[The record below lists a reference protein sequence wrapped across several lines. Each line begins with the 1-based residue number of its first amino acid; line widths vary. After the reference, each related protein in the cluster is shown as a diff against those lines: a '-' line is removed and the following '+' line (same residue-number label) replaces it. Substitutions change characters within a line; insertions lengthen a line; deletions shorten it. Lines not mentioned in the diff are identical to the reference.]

1 MFRIA
6 VKNLISHKFRSLAL
20 MLTVVLG
27 VSFVSGT
34 YVLTDTIT
42 NVFNDIFSQAYSSV
56 DVNVRTASELSTVEV
71 ARPPVP
77 VDLLATVKVVPGVG
91 DARGDVF
98 GNGVMIIDANGERVG
113 NKFAPALATSWS
125 ENDSMTAL
133 QLRQGKKPSGSGEI
147 AIDAQAFADGGFHL
161 GDQITVVTATG
172 PRDFRLVGVAGF
184 GRASNLAGATLSIF
198 DLPTAQDVLQRVG
211 LYDSINVKAADGVS
225 RDILQERI
233 QSVLPTGYEAVTS
246 QQLTN
251 ESDEAVSDALGFFKT
266 FLLVFAFIAL
276 FVGAFIIYNTFGI
289 VVTQRTRELA
299 LLRALGASRRQV
311 VASVVG
317 ESTVL
322 GVAASAVGLAAG
334 LVIAAGLKAM
344 LAGFGFDVPSGGLVL
359 LPRTVIVALVG
370 GTLVTTVSAIAPA
383 IRASRVPPIAALHD
397 VVLSSR
403 SAGIRRN
410 VTGAALA
417 VLGVFLVLSGL
428 SSGALA
434 SVGLGALMTFVGVAM
449 LAPMFARPVAGAL
462 GKPIAKTRGAA
473 GLLARQNAMR
483 SARRTA
489 ATASALMIGTA
500 LMGGSLI
507 LSSSIT
513 ESVERAVSGGA
524 LADLVVRSDGQQ
536 AFSPALADAVAN
548 VPGVRATERYRI
560 GVFKLGGATKNLS
573 AMSAA
578 ALDITNRDAMIDV
591 DVREG
596 DISQLSGDT
605 IAVRRKVAEDKDWS
619 IGTPVTATFPSGARD
634 VKVVALYDENTLTG
648 DYIIGLDA
656 YKANFA
662 ENEDFLLLLKLDS
675 GADLRAV
682 QSSVQGIAD
691 ASFPGLKVQD
701 RDQYIGDVKAQVNQ
715 FLGLIT
721 ALLALAIIIALL
733 GVLITMLLAV
743 FERTHELGLLR
754 AVGMGRRQMRAMVR
768 WEAAVVSVY
777 GAILG
782 LILGVFFGVALTRA
796 LEDQGVTNQVLPIP
810 VLIILAVVISLL
822 GVAAA
827 IYPARRAAR
836 LNVLD
841 AISHN

>member
-1 MFRIA
+1 MFKIA
-6 VKNLISHKFRSLAL
+6 IKNLISHKFRSLAL
-20 MLTVVLG
+20 LLTVVLG
-27 VSFVSGT
+27 VSFVAGT

-42 NVFNDIFSQAYSSV
+42 NVFNDIFSDAYSGV
-56 DVNVRTASELSTVEV
+56 DVNVRTASDLSTVEV

-77 VDLLATVKVVPGVG
+77 ADLLATVKVVPGVSE
-91 DARGDVF
+91 ARGDVF
-98 GNGVMIIDANGERVG
+98 GNGVMIVDANGERVG

-125 ENDSMTAL
+125 ENDSMSAL
-133 QLRQGKKPSGSGEI
+133 QLRQGKKPSGSDEI
-147 AIDAQAFADGGFHL
+147 AIDAQAFADGHFQL

-172 PRDFRLVGVAGF
+172 PRVFRLVGVAGF

-211 LYDSINVKAADGVS
+211 LYDSINIKAADGVS
-225 RDILQERI
+225 VDILQERI
-233 QSVLPTGYEAVTS
+233 QSVLPNGYEAVTS
-246 QQLTN
+246 QQLTH

-266 FLLVFAFIAL
+266 FMLVFAFIAL

-311 VASVVG
+311 VASVIG
-317 ESTVL
+317 ESLVL
-322 GVAASAVGLAAG
+322 GVAASAIGLAAG
-334 LVIAAGLKAM
+334 LLIAAGLKAM
-344 LAGFGFDVPSGGLVL
+344 LAGFGFDVPSGALVL

-370 GTLVTTVSAIAPA
+370 GTLITTVSAIAPA
-383 IRASRVPPIAALHD
+383 IRASRVPPIAALQD

-410 VTGAALA
+410 VIGAAVG
-417 VLGVFLVLSGL
+417 VLGIFLVLSGL

-462 GKPIAKTRGAA
+462 GQPIARTRGAA

-507 LSSSIT
+507 LSNSIT

-536 AFSPALADAVAN
+536 AFSPALADAVAD

-560 GVFKLGGATKNLS
+560 GVFKLGGATKNLA
-573 AMSAA
+573 AMNAA
-578 ALDITNRDAMIDV
+578 ALDTDNRDAMIDV
-591 DVREG
+591 EVREG

-605 IAVRRKVAEDKDWS
+605 IAVRRKVAEDKGWS
-619 IGTPVTATFPSGARD
+619 VGTTVPAIFPTGPRD
-634 VKVVALYDENTLTG
+634 VKVVALYDENALTG
-648 DYIIGLDA
+648 DYVIGLDSF
-656 YKANFA
+656 KANFA
-662 ENEDFLLLLKLDS
+662 ENEDFLLLLKLDE
-675 GADLRAV
+675 GADLRTV
-682 QSSVQGIAD
+682 QAQVQGIAD
-691 ASFPGLKVQD
+691 TSYPGLKVQD

-743 FERTHELGLLR
+743 FERTRELGLLR

-768 WEAAVVSVY
+768 WEAAVVSIY
-777 GAILG
+777 GALLG
-782 LILGVFFGVALTRA
+782 LLLGVFFGVALTRA
-796 LEDQGVTNQVLPIP
+796 LEDQGVDHRVIPIP
-810 VLIILAVVISLL
+810 ILVILAVVISLL

-841 AISHN
+841 AISHH

>member
-1 MFRIA
+1 MFTVA
-6 VKNLISHKFRSLAL
+6 FKNLIAHKFRSLAL
-20 MLTVVLG
+20 MLTVMLG

-42 NVFNDIFSQAYSSV
+42 NVFNDIFSDAYSSV

-77 VDLLATVKVVPGVG
+77 DTLLETVAAVPGVADAQG
-91 DARGDVF
+91 DIF
-98 GNGVMIIDANGERVG
+98 GTGVMIIGPDGERVG

-125 ENDSMTAL
+125 TNDTMTPL
-133 QLRQGKKPSGSGEI
+133 ELREGRKPSAAGEV
-147 AIDAQAFADGGFHL
+147 AIDAQSFADGDFRL
-161 GDQITVVTATG
+161 GQQITLVTASG
-172 PRDFRLVGVAGF
+172 PRSFELVGVAGF

-198 DLPTAQDVLQRVG
+198 DLPTAQVVLEREG
-211 LYDSINVKAADGVS
+211 LYDSINVKAESGISDDA
-225 RDILQERI
+225 LQDRI
-233 QSVLPTGYEAVTS
+233 QAALPSGYEAITS

-251 ESDEAVSDALGFFKT
+251 ESDEAVGDALAFFKT

-299 LLRALGASRRQV
+299 LLRALGAGRGQV
-311 VASVVG
+311 VASVIA
-317 ESTVL
+317 ESALLGIVASVL
-322 GVAASAVGLAAG
+322 GLGIGL
-334 LVIAAGLKAM
+334 LIAAGLKAM

-370 GTLVTTVSAIAPA
+370 GAAVTLVSAIAPA
-383 IRASRVPPIAALHD
+383 IRASRVPPVAAMHD
-397 VVLSSR
+397 VVISR
-403 SAGIRRN
+403 RAAGVRRN
-410 VTGAALA
+410 VIGLVLA
-417 VLGVFLVLSGL
+417 VVGIALVLSGL
-428 SSGALA
+428 GSGALS
-434 SVGLGALMTFVGVAM
+434 SVGLGALATFVGVAM
-449 LAPMFARPVAGAL
+449 LAPMFARPVASAL
-462 GKPIAKTRGAA
+462 GVPVARTRGPS
-473 GLLARQNAMR
+473 GRLARQNAMR

-507 LSSSIT
+507 LSSSVT

-524 LADLVVRSDGQQ
+524 LADLVVRSDGEQ
-536 AFSPALADAVAN
+536 AFSPALATEVAD
-548 VPGVRATERYRI
+548 VPGVRAVERYRT
-560 GVFKLGGATKNLS
+560 GVFKVGDATKSLTATNAS
-573 AMSAA
+573 
-578 ALDITNRDAMIDV
+578 ALDVSNPDAMLDIDV
-591 DVREG
+591 RDG
-596 DISQLSGDT
+596 DITQLHGDA
-605 IAVRRKVAEDKDWS
+605 IAVRRKVADDKGWS
-619 IGTPVTATFPSGARD
+619 VGTTFTATFPSGARD
-634 VKVVALYDENTLTG
+634 VRIVALYDENALTG

-656 YKANFA
+656 YDDSFA
-662 ENEDFLLLLKLDS
+662 ENADFLVLLTVDDT
-675 GADLRAV
+675 ADLADVQMAV
-682 QSSVQGIAD
+682 QQVAD
-691 ASFPGLKVQD
+691 TSYPGLKVQD

-743 FERTHELGLLR
+743 FERTREIGLLR
-754 AVGMGRRQMRAMVR
+754 AVGMGRRQVRAMVR
-768 WEAAVVSVY
+768 WEAALVSVY

-782 LILGVFFGVALTRA
+782 LLLGVFFGVALTRA
-796 LEDQGVTNQVLPIP
+796 LRDQGVGHQVVP
-810 VLIILAVVISLL
+810 VPALLILAAVISLL

-841 AISHN
+841 AIAHG